1 MNPKFNKPAK
11 RLVKKNTMQSGII
24 FPTFLMNLGLSINN
38 FVVLL
43 ALLILLAVK
52 LLWMVIM

>member
-1 MNPKFNKPAK
+1 
-11 RLVKKNTMQSGII
+11 MQSGII